1 MNLQKLYDYQSKLDE
16 EIQSKIDTQ
25 GKLLLSQ
32 KLLALEVKVGE
43 LANETKCFHYWTS
56 RKIQSRKRMLEKYIE
71 ALYLILSIGVE
82 KGFTETDFE
91 VKEVEYEL
99 TENFLNLFVDMN
111 DFMVC
116 SSKDHYITIIED
128 LLSLSLFLGFTEE
141 DILSANSQVFS
152 A

>member
-1 MNLQKLYDYQSKLDE
+1 MNLQKLYDYQNKLDE

-25 GKLLLSQ
+25 GKLLLYQ

-56 RKIQSRKRMLEKYIE
+56 RKIQARKRILEKYIE
-71 ALYLILSIGVE
+71 AIYLILSIGVE

-128 LLSLSLFLGFTEE
+128 LLSLSLFLGFTED
-141 DILSANSQVFS
+141 DILNANCEVFS

>member
-1 MNLQKLYDYQSKLDE
+1 MNLQKLYDYQNKLDA

-32 KLLALEVKVGE
+32 KLLALQVKVGE

-56 RKIQSRKRMLEKYIE
+56 RKIQSRKRILEKYIE
-71 ALYLILSIGVE
+71 AIYLILSIGVE
-82 KGFTETDFE
+82 KEFIETEFE

-99 TENFLNLFVDMN
+99 TEHFLNLFIDMN

-128 LLSLSLFLGFTEE
+128 LLSLSLFFGFTED
-141 DILSANSQVFS
+141 DILNANCEVFS

>member
-1 MNLQKLYDYQSKLDE
+1 MNLQKLYDYQNKLDE
-16 EIQSKIDTQ
+16 EIQSKIDIQ
-25 GKLLLSQ
+25 GKLLINQ
-32 KLLALEVKVGE
+32 KLLALQVKVGE

-56 RKIQSRKRMLEKYIE
+56 RKIQSRKRILEKYIE
-71 ALYLILSIGVE
+71 AIYLILSIGVE

-116 SSKDHYITIIED
+116 STKDHYITIIED
-128 LLSLSLFLGFTEE
+128 LLSLSVFLGFTED
-141 DILSANSQVFS
+141 DILNANNEVFS

>member
-1 MNLQKLYDYQSKLDE
+1 MNLQKLYDYQNKLDA

-25 GKLLLSQ
+25 GKLLLSK

-43 LANETKCFHYWTS
+43 LANETKCFNYWTS
-56 RKIQSRKRMLEKYIE
+56 RKIQSRRRILEKYIE
-71 ALYLILSIGVE
+71 AIYFILSIGVE
-82 KGFTETDFE
+82 KGFKETEFE

-99 TENFLNLFVDMN
+99 TEHFLNLFIDMN

-128 LLSLSLFLGFTEE
+128 LLSLSLFFGFTED
-141 DILSANSQVFS
+141 DIVNASGEVFS

>member
-1 MNLQKLYDYQSKLDE
+1 MNLQKLYDYQNKLDE

-25 GKLLLSQ
+25 GKLLLYQ
-32 KLLALEVKVGE
+32 KLLALQVKVGE

-56 RKIQSRKRMLEKYIE
+56 RKIQSRKRILEKYIE
-71 ALYLILSIGVE
+71 AIYLILSIGVE

-128 LLSLSLFLGFTEE
+128 LLSLSLFLGFTED
-141 DILSANSQVFS
+141 DILNANSQVFS

>member
-1 MNLQKLYDYQSKLDE
+1 MNLQKLYDFQNQLDLE
-16 EIQSKIDTQ
+16 MQAKIDVQ

-32 KLLALEVKVGE
+32 KLLALQVKVGE
-43 LANETKCFHYWTS
+43 LASETQCYKYWIS
-56 RKIQSRKRMLEKYIE
+56 RKSQSRKLILEKYIE
-71 ALYLILSIGVE
+71 CIYFILSIGVE
-82 KGFTETDFE
+82 KGFNETEFE

-99 TENFLNLFVDMN
+99 TEHFLNLFIDMN

-128 LLSLSLFLGFTEE
+128 LLSLSLFFGFTEN
-141 DILSANSQVFS
+141 DIVNASREVFS